1 MNHEREVQ
9 KQKEAVDRQQKQVR
23 NCLFVTKTL
32 LLEVLQ
38 EVSVLLVGCL
48 LEDGLLPQIW
58 RQIAERIRDGIE
70 RRFG

>member
-9 KQKEAVDRQQKQVR
+9 KQKEAVANKKKFRS
-23 NCLFVTKTL
+23 CLFVTKTL